1 MPRRW
6 VSAVIDLA
14 GVPPV
19 RIHLC
24 RKNFSA
30 MAEASKIVVELA
42 QACGASLDQVGGK
55 ARNLGR
61 LLAGGFHVPDG
72 FCVTADACVRFLE
85 HNGLDPAGATEAAV
99 ARGSFPSEVETA
111 IRCSFE
117 SLMGAGAKSVAVRSS
132 GASEDGRAFAFAGQ
146 FETYLNLADVAS
158 VLEHVRLCW
167 ASAWNERLR
176 TYAPGLVPRIAV
188 VVQEMVEA
196 EKSGVLFT
204 RNPVASG
211 APGIFVEANWGLGE
225 TVVGGEVS
233 PDSYV
238 LDRTSG
244 RVVEKRIAHKLWRLR
259 PGRRRP
265 EPMPEGLRDEEAL
278 SPRELQSLWRRGCE
292 IESYSDGRPQDVE
305 WAFSCGRLYV
315 LQTRPITTS
324 VSRPPGAWSRGICD
338 DVWSEALS
346 PMTASVIV
354 DGLSQSYTFQG
365 PARRL
370 GLGALIR
377 DDMMKVID
385 SYMYVNADAVAQGL
399 KLVPAKLLM
408 DDALVILPR
417 KLRREVACAS
427 RTWKGIV
434 PVLLRL
440 PGLLMT
446 EPYGLIH
453 SNHRRVRQAF
463 FPAFNRRIRSI
474 ERQISSARD
483 PDVLLLAENRL
494 TELAVRQQRDVNQW
508 SYAFAMNCIWVLRA
522 MLIRWADL
530 DVATF
535 KDLLLA
541 PERNKTS
548 EVNAALGKLSDEVR
562 SDAVLRRT
570 LETGTDA
577 AFLECLRS
585 GQGHVASRF
594 NAFIDA
600 YGIRSANRDFTFER
614 WRERPEIVVQMLR
627 QNLCCEP
634 ASVRKKP
641 QDLVRSAEAKVLRR
655 LSESP
660 WGCVRAA
667 LFRRVLRYARIY
679 LGLREELRFHL
690 DRLFAGYRAV
700 YLKLGDHLVSRG
712 MLRRKDEV
720 FFLSRAEV
728 ENAFRRGFVTS
739 EDEVNRRI
747 ADFERA
753 RCRQPVYFW
762 IEGRGENPSRVG
774 DPDARR
780 LEGVGTS
787 PGTATGIARLLRGP
801 EEFESLAQGEVLVA
815 LGTDPGWTP
824 LFRRVRAVVT
834 EIGGVLN
841 HSSVIAREYQVPAVV
856 GVSGAT
862 RRIRTGDRIT
872 VDGSRGVVAIHDDE
886 FEPPVSSETTDQP
899 GHGPG
904 TGGIV

>member
-1 MPRRW
+1 M
-6 VSAVIDLA
+6 
-14 GVPPV
+14 
-19 RIHLC
+19 
-24 RKNFSA
+24 
-30 MAEASKIVVELA
+30 EIVVELA
-42 QACGASLDQVGGK
+42 QACKASLEQVGGK

-61 LLAGGFHVPDG
+61 LLEGGFRVPDG

-85 HNGLDPAGATEAAV
+85 HNGLDPAGATEETV
-99 ARGSFPSEVETA
+99 VRGSFPSEVETA
-111 IRCSFE
+111 IRSSSE
-117 SLMGAGAKSVAVRSS
+117 SLMGAGVRSVAVRSS
-132 GASEDGRAFAFAGQ
+132 GASEDGRAYAFAGQ
-146 FETYLNLADVAS
+146 FETYLNLTDVAS
-158 VLEHVRLCW
+158 VIEHVRLCW
-167 ASAWNERLR
+167 ASAWNDRLR

-196 EKSGVLFT
+196 EKSGILFT
-204 RNPVASG
+204 KNPVASG

-238 LDRTSG
+238 LDRKSG

-259 PGRRRP
+259 PGGRRS

-278 SPRELQSLWRRGCE
+278 SPRELQLLWRRGCE
-292 IESYSDGRPQDVE
+292 IESFSDGRPQDVE
-305 WAFSCGRLYV
+305 WAFSGGRLYL

-324 VSRPPGAWSRGICD
+324 VSRPHGAWSRGICD

-346 PMTASVIV
+346 PMTASVIA
-354 DGLSQSYTFQG
+354 GRLSHAYTFQA

-370 GLGALIR
+370 GLGALVR

-385 SYMYVNADAVAQGL
+385 SYMYVNADAVAQAL

-427 RTWKGIV
+427 RTWMGIV
-434 PVLLRL
+434 PALLRL

-463 FPAFNRRIRSI
+463 FPVFNRRVRSI

-483 PDVLLLAENRL
+483 PDVLLLAASRL

-508 SYAFAMNCIWVLRA
+508 SYAYAMNSIWVLRA
-522 MLIRWADL
+522 MLVRWADL

-535 KDLLLA
+535 KDLLLL
-541 PERNKTS
+541 PERNATS
-548 EVNAALGKLSDEVR
+548 EVNAALGKLSDEIR

-577 AFLECLRS
+577 AFLECLRA
-585 GQGHVASRF
+585 GHADVASRF
-594 NAFIDA
+594 NAFVDA

-614 WRERPEIVVQMLR
+614 WRERPETVVQMLR
-627 QNLCCEP
+627 QNLGAEP
-634 ASVRKKP
+634 VSVRKEP
-641 QDLVRSAEAKVLRR
+641 QEVVRSAEAKVLKR
-655 LSESP
+655 LSDSP
-660 WGCVRAA
+660 WRWARTTI
-667 LFRRVLRYARIY
+667 FRRVLRYARIY
-679 LGLREELRFHL
+679 LGLREELRFRL

-712 MLRRKDEV
+712 MLRRRDEV
-720 FFLSRAEV
+720 FFLSCGEV
-728 ENAFRRGFVTS
+728 ENAFTGGAVAS
-739 EDEVNRRI
+739 EDEVDRRI

-753 RCRQPVYFW
+753 RCRQPYYFW
-762 IEGRGENPSRVG
+762 IEGRGENPIRGG
-774 DPDARR
+774 DPDASR

-787 PGTATGIARLLRGP
+787 PGTATGIARLIRGP
-801 EEFESLAQGEVLVA
+801 EEFEALAQGEVLVA

-824 LFRRVRAVVT
+824 LFRRVSAVVT

-841 HSSVIAREYQVPAVV
+841 HSSVIAREYRVPAVV

-872 VDGSRGVVAIHDDE
+872 VDGSLGVVEIHNDGSE
-886 FEPPVSSETTDQP
+886 SRVSSEP
-899 GHGPG
+899 AEPSGHGPG
-904 TGGIV
+904 TGGFV